1 MRDLDPL
8 LDSHVSDAAGRA
20 AEQPD
25 FAGLRARGR
34 RRRARTRAVVAAGF
48 VVVLAMGVTALQ
60 LAPTT
65 DSAPPVD
72 PPPATPSPTST
83 AELSAE
89 QVVDDPGSRLSGLV
103 VSEGDPDTRASVW
116 SLCVDR
122 SCDNRRYALALSDD
136 GFATRTV
143 LPRTWRDSP
152 VVRSAGD
159 DTFLV
164 SRGRDW
170 LLARTDGSLTGVD
183 IDRAPDPVEEGEVVV
198 PGEYGRAP
206 YSAVDPATGVGHRL
220 STPEGVN
227 QLLLTSEGQLRG
239 IVQDFT
245 ARTAAVVWSDDG
257 GATWAR
263 HDLPMTETSLFT
275 LVPTPDDSTMAV
287 VAGADGATL
296 FPFIAVHRSMDG
308 GAHLADLQ
316 PGRRPDAPTWV
327 AAIVLPDGRLLV
339 DVDAWSDQRAG
350 RPGRNP
356 TGLWVSQRRRLVGPG
371 GGCHRRPLRRH
382 AATEEPPPFELLA
395 AVIDCGRG
403 RPCTPS
409 RRQGTAGSVEP
420 TSPRTAVRPGRP
432 SPCGDGVMQ
441 GKPLRAECPVSVA
454 KPVPSNARLHHRAVL
469 KDAVT
474 APYAGSIPVDTFLI
488 VA

>member
-1 MRDLDPL
+1 
-8 LDSHVSDAAGRA
+8 
-20 AEQPD
+20 
-25 FAGLRARGR
+25 
-34 RRRARTRAVVAAGF
+34 
-48 VVVLAMGVTALQ
+48 MGVTALR

-72 PPPATPSPTST
+72 PPPITPSPTST

-89 QVVDDPGSRLSGLV
+89 QVVDDPGSRLSDLV

-122 SCDNRRYALALSDD
+122 SCDDRRYALALSDD

-170 LLARTDGSLTGVD
+170 LLVRTDGSLTGVD

-263 HDLPMTETSLFT
+263 HDLPITETSLFT

-296 FPFIAVHRSMDG
+296 FPFIAVHRSTDG
-308 GAHLADLQ
+308 GA
-316 PGRRPDAPTWV
+316 TWETV
-327 AAIVLPDGRLLV
+327 SRTTTRCAYVGSSAVLPDGRLLV
-339 DVDAWSDQRAG
+339 DIDGWSDQRTG
-350 RPGRNP
+350 SPGKFPN
-356 TGLWVSQRRRLVGPG
+356 GLWVSIG
-371 GGCHRRPLRRH
+371 GDGSHL
-382 AATEEPPPFELLA
+382 EPVDTGAPFESGDGERPPFEVRAVVVTADGVSLYA
-395 AVIDCGRG
+395 AETTGDGRV
-403 RPCTPS
+403 R
-409 RRQGTAGSVEP
+409 GTYE
-420 TSPRTAVRPGRP
+420 SPDGGETWTAV
-432 SPCGDGVMQ
+432 
-441 GKPLRAECPVSVA
+441 
-454 KPVPSNARLHHRAVL
+454 AVR
-469 KDAVT
+469 
-474 APYAGSIPVDTFLI
+474 
-488 VA
+488 